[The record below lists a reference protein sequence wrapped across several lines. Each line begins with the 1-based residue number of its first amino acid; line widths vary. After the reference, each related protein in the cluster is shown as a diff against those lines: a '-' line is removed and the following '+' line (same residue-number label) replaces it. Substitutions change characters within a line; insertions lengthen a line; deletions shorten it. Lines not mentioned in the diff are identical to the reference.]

1 MKCLYCPPRIIGP
14 FGTPSKFVLDAL
26 KSICAKFGAF
36 FQSLTISPSNH
47 ESIKYFKFLI
57 ILSSGWYIL
66 MVILRR
72 RRTGGQ
78 GDGYWENRAQK
89 GYTNLVPRS
98 HSVLLLGCGRSGH
111 EIRGIRKGKRE
122 RAGIVSSK
130 RVESGRNRGKLRNN
144 ICLIFRNR
152 KGLHKR
158 WKPREKG

>member
-1 MKCLYCPPRIIGP
+1 
-14 FGTPSKFVLDAL
+14 
-26 KSICAKFGAF
+26 
-36 FQSLTISPSNH
+36 
-47 ESIKYFKFLI
+47 
-57 ILSSGWYIL
+57 
-66 MVILRR
+66 MVILRRR

-78 GDGYWENRAQK
+78 GDRVRDPERIGRRRGILISYLDLTLF
-89 GYTNLVPRS
+89 YS
-98 HSVLLLGCGRSGH
+98 LGCGRSGH